1 MHLLYRNRG
10 QPLSVALYFINEL
23 AGDPEPTVRPV
34 NAVLRITLDQG
45 TVAAAM
51 ADFSIAVGEI
61 EQQRASRA
69 WQPPAQVPDVKTCN
83 GCDLRWN
90 CTVRSAAYGPLS
102 MIFP

>member
-1 MHLLYRNRG
+1 
-10 QPLSVALYFINEL
+10 
-23 AGDPEPTVRPV
+23 
-34 NAVLRITLDQG
+34 
-45 TVAAAM
+45 M